1 MIFLIENAFNEF
13 LKDNAIW
20 IALFF
25 FFVIVLA
32 LLLIFLSNKKKSG
45 KVDAIVINTPAI
57 IDALGGKGNIV
68 QVNAKGSRL
77 SLTLKEKSLLNKEG
91 LKQSG
96 VTTIIEMSDKFVL
109 VVPSSAEE
117 LAAKISLI

>member
-25 FFVIVLA
+25 FLVIVLA

>member
-32 LLLIFLSNKKKSG
+32 LLLIFLSNKKKSV
-45 KVDAIVINTPAI
+45 KNDTISVDAYAIVT
-57 IDALGGKGNIV
+57 ALGGKGNIV

>member
-32 LLLIFLSNKKKSG
+32 LLLIFLSNKKKSV
-45 KVDAIVINTPAI
+45 KTDIISVDAYAIVT
-57 IDALGGKGNIV
+57 ALGGKGNIV